1 VNQKLTIFSIKNSRW
16 IIGWMKQF
24 CNSTMIKAANIRKTK
39 GASVS
44 WLLTVLLALPFCNV
58 RIWQFTGSDAYQ
70 PCRDTFYRFLSNAS
84 YNWRHLLAS
93 ASGALIEQLDRL
105 TGTSNDRVLIID
117 DSPYKRPRSKAVE
130 YLGRQYDHSNANY
143 YRGFRLLGAGWSD
156 GHSFVPVEVEL
167 LTNAT
172 VAKRIGPDPNLDGRT
187 HAGKRCKQ
195 ALRKATEVCLEMIER
210 SQDAELPVD
219 YVVFDSWY
227 GHAKLISQISE
238 HLPVV
243 CMVKNHPNYLYRYGK
258 GIYTLQRLCQKV
270 ASRKRSRPE
279 GPIIGSICAEMIG
292 GVRVRVVFVRDKH
305 NPDKWLALVST
316 DLDITPERICRI
328 YAKRWAIEV
337 FFKQIK
343 QQLGLVG
350 QFQARSYTG
359 CVAYVSI
366 VCLRYMMLCYYQRQQ
381 ADART
386 IPGLF
391 YAACQQL
398 QSISLQWCL
407 RIILLEIMMIL
418 SRSRSP
424 QAFETACRMCGV
436 IEQFSK
442 NIYDKSMTF
451 KPLNNNCES

>member
-1 VNQKLTIFSIKNSRW
+1 MNQKLTIFSIKNSRW
-16 IIGWMKQF
+16 ITGWMNQF

-44 WLLTVLLALPFCNV
+44 WLLNVLLALPFCNV
-58 RIWQFTGSDAYQ
+58 SIWEFTGSQAYR

-84 YNWRHLLAS
+84 YNWRRLLTS

-117 DSPYKRPRSKAVE
+117 DSPYKRSRSKAVE
-130 YLGRQYDHSNANY
+130 YLGRQYDHSSGTY

-167 LTNAT
+167 LSNAT
-172 VAKRIGPDPNLDGRT
+172 ADKRIGPDPDLDGRT
-187 HAGKRCKQ
+187 HGGQRCKQ
-195 ALRKATEVCLEMIER
+195 ATRKATEVALEMIER
-210 SQDAELPVD
+210 SQDADLPAD

-258 GIYTLQRLCQKV
+258 GIYTLQRLYQKV
-270 ASRKRSRPE
+270 ATRKRSRSE

-292 GVRVRVVFVRDKH
+292 GVKVRVVFVRDKH

-350 QFQARSYTG
+350 QLQARSYTA
-359 CVAYVSI
+359 CVAFASI

-381 ADART
+381 ADGRT

-398 QSISLQWCL
+398 ESISLQCCL
-407 RIILLEIMMIL
+407 RIIVLEIMMIL
-418 SRSRSP
+418 SRARSP
-424 QAFETACRMCGV
+424 QAFETACSICGV

-442 NIYDKSMTF
+442 NVYNNSMTF
-451 KPLNNNCES
+451 KPLTNNCES